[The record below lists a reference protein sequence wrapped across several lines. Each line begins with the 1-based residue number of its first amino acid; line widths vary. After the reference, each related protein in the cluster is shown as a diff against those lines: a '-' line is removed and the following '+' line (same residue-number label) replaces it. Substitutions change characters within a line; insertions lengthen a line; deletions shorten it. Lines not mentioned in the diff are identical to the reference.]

1 MILNYRV
8 FSFLVCFI
16 FALFAVIVYQHYQV
30 KIISSEVTSA
40 KEEIARIYNVSKEKD
55 VTIKTLEETVEA
67 KEKINASKNKVKAKI
82 RGAIKNGEAT
92 GNDTTADMLNS
103 MWDAYCSRYSTD
115 CTSRLS
121 PKGD

>member
-30 KIISSEVTSA
+30 RTISMEVQAA
-40 KEEIARIYNVSKEKD
+40 KEEIDRVHLLASAKD
-55 VTIKTLEETVEA
+55 DTIRTLEETVEA
-67 KEKINASKNKVKAKI
+67 KEKINISKTKVKAKI
-82 RGAIKNGEAT
+82 RGAIKHGEAT

-115 CTSRLS
+115 CSSRLPS
-121 PKGD
+121 KGD

>member
-30 KIISSEVTSA
+30 KTISSEVTSA

-67 KEKINASKNKVKAKI
+67 KEKINISKNKVKAKI

-115 CTSRLS
+115 CPPRLS
-121 PKGD
+121 TKGD